1 MDDDDA
7 VRVTVRIHLE
17 SAGYS
22 VRDYASAAACLD
34 DDVAAGRCLVADV
47 RMPEMDGL
55 QLLKE
60 IARRGFGLPIIF
72 ITGYGDVAIAV
83 EAMKAGAIDFIEKP
97 FNAATILDSVA
108 KALRVSEQI
117 RNKAGDA
124 SAAQNLLDRLT
135 PREREVFDLLICGEP
150 NKVVAYKLGI
160 SPRTIEL
167 HRSHI
172 MGKMGARSLSDLVR
186 TGLAA
191 PQSPAI
197 CA

>member
-1 MDDDDA
+1 M
-7 VRVTVRIHLE
+7 
-17 SAGYS
+17 
-22 VRDYASAAACLD
+22 RDYASAAACLD